1 LHRFCSLFL
10 LPFFSLW
17 DLKKRMSEPV
27 PFVPGDN
34 QRKQAEYVLVAEF
47 DIEKGSIVSFQYP
60 SPTGTETK

>member
-1 LHRFCSLFL
+1 VHRFFTFPP
-10 LPFFSLW
+10 PFFLFG
-17 DLKKRMSEPV
+17 DLKKNRMSEPV

>member
-1 LHRFCSLFL
+1 
-10 LPFFSLW
+10 
-17 DLKKRMSEPV
+17 MSEPV